1 MTNYEIEGLRLA
13 IGIQSTG
20 FELTRQDYFE
30 LYQFD
35 VPDSREAFLK
45 SCDKVKAQYPSAAQ
59 FSQLQQRY
67 LNDTDELYDTEGT
80 FEVSPEEEAAYN
92 KRAAEFDAKNPGRRK
107 RSC

>member
-20 FELTRQDYFE
+20 LELTQQDYFE

-45 SCDKVKAQYPSAAQ
+45 SCDQVKAQYPSSSQ

-67 LNDTDELYDTEGT
+67 LDELDNTP
-80 FEVSPEEEAAYN
+80 EVSPEEEAAYN
-92 KRAAEFDAKNPGRRK
+92 KRAAEFDARNPGRRK
-107 RSC
+107 RNS